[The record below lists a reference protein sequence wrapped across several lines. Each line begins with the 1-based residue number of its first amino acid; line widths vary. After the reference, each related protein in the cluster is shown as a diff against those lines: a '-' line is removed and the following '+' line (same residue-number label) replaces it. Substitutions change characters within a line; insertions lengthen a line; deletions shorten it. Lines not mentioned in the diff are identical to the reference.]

1 MNPLASK
8 IAQAIATHG
17 PLSIAQFMRM
27 ALLDQEQGYYQQ
39 AQVFGRQGDF
49 VTAPEISQM
58 FGEMLGVWCAERWR
72 SLGCPKNFV
81 LLELGPGKGTMMHD
95 ILRACKNVPGMH
107 QALQVYLYEASA
119 RLKAIQAETLADSA
133 LPINWLDDIAMLPH
147 LPLIVVANEFFDAMP
162 IHQLIW
168 REQWFERYVGAKW
181 HFVEQPIE
189 LVTWLNEN
197 AVPAAE
203 YYLSMQPTI
212 AGSILEIA
220 PASLCIIRQLAMLIT
235 QQSGALL
242 AIDYGYTRNA
252 QVPVGDSLQ
261 AVRAHQYSE
270 LFADIGHSDITAHV
284 DFSALQAAVGI
295 APGPVMTQQEF
306 LERQGILL
314 RAAVLGKQ
322 QDVSL
327 ELKRLLDPGQM
338 GTLFKAL
345 AFQAA

>member
-168 REQWFERYVGAKW
+168 REQWFER
-181 HFVEQPIE
+181 
-189 LVTWLNEN
+189 
-197 AVPAAE
+197 
-203 YYLSMQPTI
+203 
-212 AGSILEIA
+212 
-220 PASLCIIRQLAMLIT
+220 
-235 QQSGALL
+235 
-242 AIDYGYTRNA
+242 
-252 QVPVGDSLQ
+252 
-261 AVRAHQYSE
+261 
-270 LFADIGHSDITAHV
+270 
-284 DFSALQAAVGI
+284 
-295 APGPVMTQQEF
+295 
-306 LERQGILL
+306 
-314 RAAVLGKQ
+314 
-322 QDVSL
+322 
-327 ELKRLLDPGQM
+327 
-338 GTLFKAL
+338 
-345 AFQAA
+345 